1 MKRVLITGA
10 NSYVGISLDN
20 YLRKWPDKYE
30 INTVDLEDEAWRK
43 MNFSAFDVVFHV
55 AGIVHIKET
64 KNNQALYF
72 RVNRDLAYETAE
84 KAEAEGVNQFIYMSS
99 MSVYG
104 IESGVITKD
113 SPLSPKTAYGKSKL
127 EAEELLGTL
136 ENIQVA
142 IVRPPLIYGK
152 GCKGNYQ
159 KLAAFAKRF
168 PIFPNYENHRS
179 MLYIDN
185 LCEFIRLIIGNK
197 DHGLFF
203 PQNKSYVNISEMVAF
218 IAATSDSDRNIYLT
232 KIFNPFIKVL
242 TGIRIFLKVFGSLVY
257 EKSMSEYEHGDYQ
270 IIGFKESV
278 IRSEKQ

>member
-55 AGIVHIKET
+55 AGIAHIKET

-84 KAEAEGVNQFIYMSS
+84 KAEAEGVNQFIYLSS

-127 EAEELLGTL
+127 EAEELLTTL

-159 KLAAFAKRF
+159 KLAAFAKKF

-185 LCEFIRLIIGNK
+185 LCEFIRLIIENK

-203 PQNKSYVNISEMVAF
+203 PQNKNYVNISEMVAF
-218 IAATSDSDRNIYLT
+218 IAAASDREIYLT
-232 KIFNPFIKVL
+232 KVFNPFIKVL

>member
-30 INTVDLEDEAWRK
+30 INTVDLEDQAWRE

-55 AGIVHIKET
+55 AGIAHIKET

-72 RVNRDLAYETAE
+72 RVNRNLTYETAE
-84 KAEAEGVNQFIYMSS
+84 KAESEGVNQFIYLSS

-127 EAEELLGTL
+127 EAEELLVTL

-159 KLAAFAKRF
+159 KLASFAKKF

-185 LCEFIRLIIGNK
+185 LCEFIRLIIENK
-197 DHGLFF
+197 DHGLYF
-203 PQNKSYVNISEMVAF
+203 PQNKSYVNTSEMVAF
-218 IAATSDSDRNIYLT
+218 IAAASDREIYLT
-232 KIFNPFIKVL
+232 KVFNPFIKIL
-242 TGIRIFLKVFGSLVY
+242 TSIKIFPKVFGSLVY

-278 IRSEKQ
+278 ICSEKQ

>member
-55 AGIVHIKET
+55 AGIAHIKET

-84 KAEAEGVNQFIYMSS
+84 KAEAEGVNQFIYLSS

-127 EAEELLGTL
+127 EAEELLTTL

-159 KLAAFAKRF
+159 KLAAFAKKF

-185 LCEFIRLIIGNK
+185 LCEFIRLIIENK

-218 IAATSDSDRNIYLT
+218 IAAASDREIYLT
-232 KIFNPFIKVL
+232 KVFNPFIKVL